1 MTALP
6 FTGAKTF
13 VEWVENTLGWA
24 PPITEK
30 TPRWKAIAVE
40 AGKVNKKIATNPNLY
55 TWEHLALTVEW
66 LRRRKEVIKTP
77 ASVLWRVEDALRDSA
92 TVVRPVQPVDI
103 AVAVAAAIEREQA
116 GRAPGWQ
123 GWVSRL
129 TRAQG
134 AGRQDTYDEWKK
146 ARA

>member
-1 MTALP
+1 MTDLP

-13 VEWVENTLGWA
+13 VEYVEGALGWA
-24 PPITEK
+24 PPVTDK

-40 AGKVNKKIATNPNLY
+40 AGKVNKKVATNPALF
-55 TWEHLALTVEW
+55 TWENLALTVEW

-77 ASVLWRVEDALRDSA
+77 TAIFWRVEDALRDSA
-92 TVVRPVQPVDI
+92 TPVRPERPADI
-103 AVAVAAAIEREQA
+103 ATAVQQAVDTEQA
-116 GRAPGWQ
+116 KRAPGWQ

-134 AGRQDTYDEWKK
+134 AGRQDTYNEWRA
-146 ARA
+146 ARQ